1 MSEPVDSSTF
11 EPIDA
16 RALELQIGKARVAI
30 DLDQVDRVV
39 ETVCTPMPMAH
50 RLVRGIGFDDK
61 RPIVCVALSGK
72 PAHPSAEQVTA
83 VLLVG
88 AGSVV
93 WAVCADHV
101 LGVVPLVGRST
112 VPDARLPRWLTRVFA
127 KDGRSLAHVNGG
139 QLVLDIGGP
148 A

>member
-1 MSEPVDSSTF
+1 MDSSTL

-72 PAHPSAEQVTA
+72 LAHAVAEAITV

-88 AGSVV
+88 AGPVV

-112 VPDARLPRWLTRVFA
+112 VPDARLPRWLTRVFS
-127 KDGRSLAHVNGG
+127 KDGRSLAHVNGA

>member
-1 MSEPVDSSTF
+1 VDTSTI
-11 EPIDA
+11 EPIVA

-39 ETVCTPMPMAH
+39 ETACTPMPLAH

-61 RPIVCVALSGK
+61 RPIVCVVLNGK
-72 PAHPSAEQVTA
+72 TARDAQQTVTA
-83 VLLVG
+83 VLLAG
-88 AGSVV
+88 HGSVA

-112 VPDARLPRWLTRVFA
+112 VVDERLPRWLSRVFSQ
-127 KDGRSLAHVNGG
+127 DGRSLAHVDAAKM
-139 QLVLDIGGP
+139 VADIGG
-148 A
+148 AA

>member
-1 MSEPVDSSTF
+1 MDSSTF

-30 DLDQVDRVV
+30 DLDQVDRVI

-72 PAHPSAEQVTA
+72 LAHPSAEQVTA

-112 VPDARLPRWLTRVFA
+112 VPDARLPRWLTRVFS
-127 KDGRSLAHVNGG
+127 KDGRSLAHVNSV
-139 QLVLDIGGP
+139 QLVVDIGGP

>member
-1 MSEPVDSSTF
+1 VDSSTF

-16 RALELQIGKARVAI
+16 RALEFQIGKARVAI
-30 DLDQVDRVV
+30 DLAQVDRVV

-72 PAHPSAEQVTA
+72 AAHPSAEQVTA

-112 VPDARLPRWLTRVFA
+112 VPDARLPRWLTRVFS
-127 KDGRSLAHVNGG
+127 KDGRSLAHVNGV
-139 QLVLDIGGP
+139 QLVVDIGGP

>member
-1 MSEPVDSSTF
+1 VDSSTF

-30 DLDQVDRVV
+30 DLDQVDRVI

-50 RLVRGIGFDDK
+50 RLVRGIGFDDR

-72 PAHPSAEQVTA
+72 LAHPSAEQVTA

-101 LGVVPLVGRST
+101 LGVVQLVGRST
-112 VPDARLPRWLTRVFA
+112 VPDARLPRWLTRVFS
-127 KDGRSLAHVNGG
+127 KDGRSLAHVNSV
-139 QLVLDIGGP
+139 QLVVDIGGP